1 MKALLKNYTLK
12 MNLSIIE
19 YFCFFENNLINT
31 LSMSLQNKIKQIGK
45 MPIANTILYF
55 IAIVKSK
62 FIKQEKHLVT
72 PQQGHKNP

>member
-1 MKALLKNYTLK
+1 

-31 LSMSLQNKIKQIGK
+31 LSMSLQNIIKQIGK

-62 FIKQEKHLVT
+62 CIKQEKHLVT